1 MLGSAGSSQVVVL
14 VLTLL
19 LKKRT
24 TGDESTHSRERGT
37 GLHSGSA
44 LCSSAFQLQWRF
56 PAQTPMAPKF
66 SAWVLTLGAIYPKIC
81 QLIAEMLNDCR
92 NDKFMWSKYVSKSI
106 FVQGHTVNQRVESKV
121 KSLPRSS

>member
-1 MLGSAGSSQVVVL
+1 MRVQENHAWSAGSSQVVVL

-24 TGDESTHSRERGT
+24 TGAESTHSRERGT

-44 LCSSAFQLQWRF
+44 VCSSAIAAAAGLWRF
-56 PAQTPMAPKF
+56 PEQMPMAPKF

-81 QLIAEMLNDCR
+81 QLIAEVLNDCR
-92 NDKFMWSKYVSKSI
+92 NDKFVWSK
-106 FVQGHTVNQRVESKV
+106 
-121 KSLPRSS
+121 

>member
-1 MLGSAGSSQVVVL
+1 MKAH
-14 VLTLL
+14 TA
-19 LKKRT
+19 
-24 TGDESTHSRERGT
+24 ERG
-37 GLHSGSA
+37 HRAA
-44 LCSSAFQLQWRF
+44 LWLCCLQFSFAAAARLWRF
-56 PAQTPMAPKF
+56 PTQMPMAPKF

-92 NDKFMWSKYVSKSI
+92 NDKFVWSKYVSKSI